1 MRRGRFVC
9 SHTLSR
15 KPPPWRH
22 PATRRHCHSGQ
33 EGANPVDDGSRLPIL
48 SGQARGG
55 TMSFADLGSIVVGVI
70 VLGLIGYFMYTKV
83 LKH

>member
-1 MRRGRFVC
+1 M
-9 SHTLSR
+9 
-15 KPPPWRH
+15 
-22 PATRRHCHSGQ
+22 
-33 EGANPVDDGSRLPIL
+33 DDGSRLPIL